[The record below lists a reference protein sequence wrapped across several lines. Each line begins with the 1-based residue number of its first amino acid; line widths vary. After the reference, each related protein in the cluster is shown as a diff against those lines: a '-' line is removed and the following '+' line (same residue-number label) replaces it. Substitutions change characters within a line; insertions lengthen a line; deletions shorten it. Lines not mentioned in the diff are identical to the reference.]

1 MPTIQCNESY
11 IINKIFVVMIVFAIL
26 LFAAGCAKTR
36 VRNALPASLEEQV
49 QMAGFENVRFWS
61 DKPSLILDKVAI
73 GSVQREIEAYG
84 VEELKKPV
92 AYLAIS
98 GGGEN
103 GAFGSGLLN
112 GWTASGTR
120 PIFKL
125 VTGISTGA
133 LLAPFA
139 FLGSDY
145 DKQLKEV
152 YTTIT
157 DKDVYEKKSMLTAYW
172 RDAVFGTAPLAEM
185 IAKYIDQDVLDAVA
199 REYKKGRILLVGT
212 TQLDAERLV
221 IWDMGAIASSSNP
234 GALELF
240 RKVLLASASM
250 PVIFPPV
257 YMNVTA
263 GDLEY
268 DEMHVDGGTLTEM
281 MLYNEAIKPM
291 VAHAKQAKAMVG
303 NEELLKALMSRKRTL
318 YIIRNDPVNPEWKSV
333 EPRLGNIAGRA
344 IGTLVKS
351 HGEGDLYRIYVL
363 TLRDNIDYNLA
374 SVPADFNAPSQG
386 MFDPVYMNKLYN
398 LAYEMAKN
406 GYPWQKYPP
415 GYQPLN
421 ETAAEPNS

>member
-1 MPTIQCNESY
+1 VLAVSI
-11 IINKIFVVMIVFAIL
+11 
-26 LFAAGCAKTR
+26 FAAGCAKTR
-36 VRNALPASLEEQV
+36 IHNTLPSNLEDQAQV
-49 QMAGFENVRFWS
+49 VGFENVRVWS
-61 DKPSLILDKVAI
+61 DKPSPVLDKVAI
-73 GSVQREIEAYG
+73 ESIHKEIEAYG
-84 VEELKKPV
+84 IEELKKPV
-92 AYLAIS
+92 AYLVIS

-112 GWTASGTR
+112 GWSASGTR
-120 PIFKL
+120 PTFKL

-157 DKDVYEKKSMLTAYW
+157 DKDIYEKKSMLTAYW
-172 RDAVFGTAPLAEM
+172 REAMFDTKPLAEL

-199 REYKKGRILLVGT
+199 KEYNKGRILLVGT
-212 TQLDAERLV
+212 TQLDAQRLV
-221 IWDMGAIASSSNP
+221 IWNMGAIASSSNP
-234 GALELF
+234 EALNLF

-250 PVIFPPV
+250 PAIFPPV
-257 YMNVTA
+257 FINVNA
-263 GDLEY
+263 GGKEY

-291 VAHAKQAKAMVG
+291 MAHVKQAKSMIG
-303 NEELLKALMSRKRTL
+303 NDEVLNALIHRKRAL
-318 YIIRNDPVNPEWKSV
+318 YIIRNDPVNPEWKNV
-333 EPRLGNIAGRA
+333 KPRLVNIAGRA

-374 SVPADFNAPSQG
+374 SVPADFNEPSQG
-386 MFDPVYMNKLYN
+386 MFDTVYMQKLFN
-398 LAYEMAKN
+398 LAFEMAKN
-406 GYPWQKYPP
+406 GYPWEKYPP
-415 GYQPLN
+415 GYQPLK
-421 ETAAEPNS
+421 EDSKQASSNSSH